1 MPMKFRFQKS
11 IPLLLAALCVCTLVT
26 FTAIPSASAAT
37 STWYGG
43 TATSFAGGTGTSASP
58 YLIAT
63 ADQLAYMK
71 ALINSNNEL
80 YNAPGVYY
88 KLTTD
93 IDLNH
98 IQWTAIGADHFYAN
112 FNGNGHI
119 IYNFTIG
126 TSGSYYDDSSRP
138 QGFFRQVDG
147 TVENLGLENVDMYV
161 YSGYNGPLAGTVN
174 SGALVQN
181 CYATG
186 SLQSVS
192 SNSGGLVGGPWGSS
206 DFPAIVRNCASSV
219 NVEST
224 NSIGG
229 LIGRT
234 GYTTVSNSFG
244 AGNVS
249 SPTDSAVAGFV
260 GTSQSTYFEYAYW
273 NIDASQIDANVARAD
288 AAKLGLDLDYGGN
301 SGTTT
306 SMTSADMKSQT
317 FVDLLNA
324 HSAGLAT
331 WTIVDGY
338 NNGYPIPFSPP
349 AISLNPSTDKTFT
362 AQTEGYGPQT
372 AHSVTVTNTGSYE
385 GTGQLYVWLSGDDK
399 SAYSLSVSTIASIA
413 AGGSSN
419 FTVQPVTG
427 LSAGTYTA
435 TVNVTGEEV
444 AGKTFDVSFTV
455 LIPTYTISAD
465 PTSLDFGAV
474 GEGYAPAPDAQT
486 VVITNTGNQTVTVT
500 LPTDANY
507 DITTSD
513 SLTLAP
519 SATANVSVRPKTGLA
534 IGTYD
539 PTLTF
544 TTDHTTSVNVD
555 AAFTVATPDY
565 TISADPASLDFGTEV
580 EGYSPAPAAQTVTV
594 TNTGNLPVELTLPVN
609 ANFDITT
616 VDSTSLEPTESAT
629 VSIRPKTGLAAG
641 TYNPTLSFT
650 TDHATSADVAVTFTV
665 ETPDYS
671 IEASKTSLDFG
682 TSVEG
687 YSPAPAA
694 QTVVIT
700 NTGNLTVELTLP
712 TDPNYDI
719 TTLDS
724 TTLAPSAT
732 ATVSIRPKTNLSPGT
747 YDPTLTFTTDHATS
761 ADVDATFTVIEAVYG
776 ITASPTEKDF
786 GNLTV
791 GYAPVAPITVT
802 VTNIGNKIITLT
814 QPAGVSYTVGSLS
827 KTVLNPDDF
836 ATFDLGPSTGLP
848 VGAYPETIAI
858 SGSQSTSASVEVR
871 FVVDPIIF
879 NISGNDSYYYH
890 SADGLVLTS
899 NGEFANF
906 TGVTMDGVVVAPSNY
921 SAVEGSTIVTLY
933 PSYLDTLLTRGHRF
947 RMLFTNGY
955 AEMQIHIGEVE
966 IPKTGDSGNI
976 ALFVLLAIAAL
987 SGAYWLRRRL
997 RRQ

>member
-1 MPMKFRFQKS
+1 MYACNLYGHPVGKRRDQRMGRH
-11 IPLLLAALCVCTLVT
+11 
-26 FTAIPSASAAT
+26 TAE
-37 STWYGG
+37 
-43 TATSFAGGTGTSASP
+43 SFAGGTGTSASP

-63 ADQLAYMK
+63 ADQLAYMRD
-71 ALINSNNEL
+71 LINANIGNTSST
-80 YNAPGVYY
+80 YY

-98 IQWTAIGADHFYAN
+98 IQWLPIGAGYFYAN

-119 IYNFTIG
+119 IYNLTIG
-126 TSGSYYDDSSRP
+126 TAGSPYTGESNGAGLFCWAR
-138 QGFFRQVDG
+138 GG
-147 TVENLGLENVDMYV
+147 TIENVGIENAAIYTEYGSVSPLIGWV
-161 YSGYNGPLAGTVN
+161 YSGTVR
-174 SGALVQN
+174 N
-181 CYATG
+181 CYSTG
-186 SLQSVS
+186 YLSGIRSDI
-192 SNSGGLVGGPWGSS
+192 GGLVGSMWGISTS
-206 DFPAIVRNCASSV
+206 ERGYMYNCASSA
-219 NVEST
+219 
-224 NSIGG
+224 
-229 LIGRT
+229 
-234 GYTTVSNSFG
+234 TV
-244 AGNVS
+244 VC
-249 SPTDSAVAGFV
+249 TDNVAGMSARDGYATLSNCFATGDV
-260 GTSQSTYFEYAYW
+260 TMTEDHTWDQYSAGFWGVSQYSTFEYAYW
-273 NIDASQIDANVARAD
+273 NINAVQVYKGVPRTDAEKV
-288 AAKLGLDLDYGGN
+288 GLNRNYNDT
-301 SGTTT
+301 STGTTT
-306 SMTSADMKSQT
+306 AMTSADMKTQA
-317 FVDLLNA
+317 FVDLLNV
-324 HSAGLAT
+324 HNAGLAT

-338 NNGYPIPFSPP
+338 NNGYPIPFTPFT
-349 AISLNPSTDKTFT
+349 ISLNPSSDKTFT
-362 AQTEGYGPQT
+362 AQAIGYGPQT
-372 AHSVTVTNTGSYE
+372 AHTVTVKNNGSYQE
-385 GTGQLYVWLSGDDK
+385 TGQLYVWLSGDDTT
-399 SAYSLSVSTIASIA
+399 AYSLSVSTIASIA
-413 AGGSSN
+413 AGGSSG

-427 LSAGTYTA
+427 LSEGTYTA
-435 TVNVTGEEV
+435 TVNVTGETV
-444 AGKTFDVSFTV
+444 DAQTFDVSFTV
-455 LIPTYTISAD
+455 LTPTYTISAD
-465 PTSLDFGAV
+465 PTSLDFGTV

-486 VVITNTGNQTVTVT
+486 VVITNTGNQSVTVT

-519 SATANVSVRPKTGLA
+519 SATANVSVRPQTGLA

-544 TTDHTTSVNVD
+544 TTDHTTSANVA

-565 TISADPASLDFGTEV
+565 TISTDPASLDFGTEV
-580 EGYSPAPAAQTVTV
+580 EGYSPAPAAQTLVV
-594 TNTGNLPVELTLPVN
+594 TNTGNLPVIVTLPVN

-616 VDSTSLEPTESAT
+616 GDSTSLEPTESAT
-629 VSIRPKTGLAAG
+629 VSIRPKAGLAAG
-641 TYNPTLSFT
+641 TYDPTLTFT

-700 NTGNLTVELTLP
+700 NTGNLSVDLTLP

-719 TTLDS
+719 VTLDS
-724 TTLAPSAT
+724 TTLAPNAT
-732 ATVSIRPKTNLSPGT
+732 ATVSIRPKTNVSPGT

-761 ADVDATFTVIEAVYG
+761 ADVNVTFTVIEAVYA

-791 GYAPVAPITVT
+791 GYAPVAPITVA

-836 ATFDLGPSTGLP
+836 ATFDLGPNTGLP
-848 VGAYPETIAI
+848 VGAYPETIVI